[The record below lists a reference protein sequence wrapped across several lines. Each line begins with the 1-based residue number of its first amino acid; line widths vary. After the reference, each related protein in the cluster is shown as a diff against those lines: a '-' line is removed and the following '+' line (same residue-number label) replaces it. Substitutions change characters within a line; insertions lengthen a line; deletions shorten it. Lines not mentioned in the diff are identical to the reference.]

1 LGFGNADKKLQKKYG
16 PCINELTKILKTK
29 KITANQLTP
38 NDLPQCLITLINDK
52 TITEKE
58 ISGIMIRA
66 NYFANEETVLEGIIN
81 KLDLDNTLINFVFGS
96 RVRLLNEIR
105 TISSDWYSSLITGED
120 SIIDKYVLD
129 LTEKVQNLKSEIKPF
144 EITNNEPTEIPN
156 TNVNNITT
164 SEINIEEDIKPVVPC
179 LFMGGWD
186 VSLVNVDG
194 RETYVTHNSDWT
206 KKHYLDV
213 VKNNNTTTVYY
224 KGTNKNPCG

>member
-1 LGFGNADKKLQKKYG
+1 
-16 PCINELTKILKTK
+16 
-29 KITANQLTP
+29 
-38 NDLPQCLITLINDK
+38 
-52 TITEKE
+52 
-58 ISGIMIRA
+58 MIRA

-164 SEINIEEDIKPVVPC
+164 SEINIEEI
-179 LFMGGWD
+179 LNRWY
-186 VSLVNVDG
+186 LVYLWVDG
-194 RETYVTHNSDWT
+194 T
-206 KKHYLDV
+206 
-213 VKNNNTTTVYY
+213 
-224 KGTNKNPCG
+224 